1 MDHLI
6 VSASLPTDETVE
18 VVERKGLGHP
28 DTICDALAE
37 SFSRALCHEYRRR
50 FGAILH
56 YNVDKALL
64 LGGRA
69 IPRFG
74 GGEVVSPINVYL
86 AGRATSDVGAQRIP
100 IEDIAIESSRAWLRA
115 NIHALDP
122 ERQVRINVLTRP
134 VSEDLQALFAR
145 RTESDIALCNDTSV
159 GVGHAPL
166 SLLEKLVLEIEKRVH
181 QRERFREMPAWG
193 EDIKIMGRLPKANN
207 LARSPARPA
216 SCEPRMI

>member
-6 VSASLPTDETVE
+6 VSALPTDETVE
-18 VVERKGLGHP
+18 VVERKGMGHP

-37 SFSRALCHEYRRR
+37 LFSRALCHEYRRR

-86 AGRATSDVGAQRIP
+86 AGRATSDLGAERIP
-100 IEDIAIESSRAWLRA
+100 IADA
-115 NIHALDP
+115 
-122 ERQVRINVLTRP
+122 
-134 VSEDLQALFAR
+134 
-145 RTESDIALCNDTSV
+145 TE
-159 GVGHAPL
+159 APL
-166 SLLEKLVLEIEKRVH
+166 VVEPAFALAPGANAVVNTATCTAVGTFCPLIGGERTANDSGTFRIE
-181 QRERFREMPAWG
+181 
-193 EDIKIMGRLPKANN
+193 L
-207 LARSPARPA
+207 
-216 SCEPRMI
+216 